1 MDLICPEASPAP
13 GKIVAGN
20 LILTDERAHFAPV
33 TPMLM
38 QNAAGIIHL
47 QRRGKHANA
56 AFFRQ
61 LQDRGL
67 RLLAAQEYDAR
78 RIEHFRGADD
88 LGIEKAGEQ
97 NVRLGA
103 EREHVAEHIAGIG
116 GGDLRVR
123 MGRGGA
129 RLAGEKGCHF
139 VDFHVSCSPSDR
151 KYPSLTLY

>member
-1 MDLICPEASPAP
+1 
-13 GKIVAGN
+13 
-20 LILTDERAHFAPV
+20 
-33 TPMLM
+33 MLM

-47 QRRGKHANA
+47 QRRGKYANA

-103 EREHVAEHIAGIG
+103 ASTSLSI
-116 GGDLRVR
+116 
-123 MGRGGA
+123 
-129 RLAGEKGCHF
+129 
-139 VDFHVSCSPSDR
+139 SPA
-151 KYPSLTLY
+151 